1 MTSKTELLTL
11 KYYCFKFFELVS
23 PCEKN
28 GNVVLDL
35 VTRDF

>member
-1 MTSKTELLTL
+1 MTSKTELPTL
-11 KYYCFKFFELVS
+11 KFSFCTFFELVS

-35 VTRDF
+35 ITRDF